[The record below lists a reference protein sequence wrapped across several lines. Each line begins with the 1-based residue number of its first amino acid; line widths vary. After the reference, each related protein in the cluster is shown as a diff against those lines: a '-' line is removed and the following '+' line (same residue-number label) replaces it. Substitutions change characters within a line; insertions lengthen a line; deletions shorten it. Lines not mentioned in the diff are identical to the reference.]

1 MPTLPNGFMPVVSG
15 YHIDEPGGVMRTEVA
30 GGAARYAMEW
40 DRGLQ
45 RYQVTLILDA
55 MGFSAWTAFYHW
67 QIGKGSIAFNMPLD
81 SGFGVALH
89 LVNIV
94 PGSYTATRTE
104 GVLVIVSFTAET
116 ENQVYQMTAADANA
130 MIDYYNQYGSNSS
143 ATLARIA
150 QFANQDT
157 LVLK

>member
-1 MPTLPNGFMPVVSG
+1 MPVTSG

-40 DRGLQ
+40 DRGTQ

-81 SGFGVALH
+81 SGFGVAQH

-104 GVLVIVSFTAET
+104 GVLTIVSFTAET
-116 ENQVYQMTAADANA
+116 ENQVYQMTAADAA
-130 MIDYYNQYGSNSS
+130 ALIAFYNLYGSNSK
-143 ATLARIA
+143 ATADRIA

-157 LVLK
+157 LALQ